1 MARLAC
7 KLGRQGTR
15 VSSIDYSV
23 DTYRLTV
30 RAMTHKGVGAPSQVF
45 VIILSVLAAVEN
57 LRVNV
62 ISTHREKGFL
72 VTWDPPEHLAVTVM
86 SNKTKGHNN
95 RHMAVIMFLHLMD
108 SMLLNEAI

>member
-1 MARLAC
+1 
-7 KLGRQGTR
+7 
-15 VSSIDYSV
+15 
-23 DTYRLTV
+23 
-30 RAMTHKGVGAPSQVF
+30 MTHKGVGAPSQVF
-45 VIILSVLAAVEN
+45 VIIPSVLAAVEN

-72 VTWDPPEHLAVTVM
+72 VAWDPPEYLAVTVM

-108 SMLLNEAI
+108 SMLVLNEAI